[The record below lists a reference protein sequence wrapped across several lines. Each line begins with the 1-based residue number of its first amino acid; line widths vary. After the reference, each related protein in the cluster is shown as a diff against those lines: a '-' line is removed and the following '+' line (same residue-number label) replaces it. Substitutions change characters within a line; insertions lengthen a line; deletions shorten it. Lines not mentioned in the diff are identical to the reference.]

1 MATYHVEME
10 HTVYV
15 VVEVEA
21 DSKEKAIELAHS
33 VTSTQECGTSVEF
46 DGEEPALLVEA
57 YHGGSCD
64 GGHVTECEEE
74 VSDE

>member
-46 DGEEPALLVEA
+46 DVE
-57 YHGGSCD
+57 
-64 GGHVTECEEE
+64 
-74 VSDE
+74 

>member
-1 MATYHVEME
+1 MATYHVELE

-21 DSKEKAIELAHS
+21 DSKEEAIELAHE
-33 VTSTQECGTSVEF
+33 VTNTQECGTSIEF
-46 DGEEPALLVEA
+46 EADEPSMIVEA

-74 VSDE
+74 

>member
-21 DSKEKAIELAHS
+21 DSKEEAIELAHKM
-33 VTSTQECGTSVEF
+33 TSPQECGESVEF
-46 DGEEPALLVEA
+46 DVEGPALLIEA

-74 VSDE
+74 E

>member
-1 MATYHVEME
+1 MKTYHVEME

-21 DSKEKAIELAHS
+21 DSKEEAIELAHE
-33 VTSTQECGTSVEF
+33 VTNTQECGTSIEF
-46 DGEEPALLVEA
+46 EADEPSMIVEA

-74 VSDE
+74 K

>member
-1 MATYHVEME
+1 MKTYHVEME

-21 DSKEKAIELAHS
+21 DSKEKAIELAHEA
-33 VTSTQECGTSVEF
+33 TSTQECGESIEF
-46 DGEEPALLVEA
+46 DVDESALLVEA
-57 YHGGSCD
+57 YHGGSCS

-74 VSDE
+74 E

>member
-1 MATYHVEME
+1 MATYHVEIE

-33 VTSTQECGTSVEF
+33 VTSTQECGESVEF
-46 DGEEPALLVEA
+46 DVEEPALLIEA

-74 VSDE
+74 GSK